1 MCTTLTQFLSSV
13 LRISNNQPALLACRS
28 LVLVSIILLAGC
40 DGAQSS
46 LDPAGRSAE
55 KIAVLFWWMTLGAA
69 IIWTAVVGLTI
80 YSFYL
85 APGRRNRQASLLI
98 IVGGAVVPTV
108 VLSLLL
114 AYGLAMM
121 PEMLTPAP
129 EGSLKI
135 AVTGEQWWW
144 RVRYESPNGE
154 PIVLANEI
162 RLPVGEPVE
171 FQLES
176 ADVIHS
182 FWIPSLGGKVDMIPG
197 RQTRLK
203 LEPTRT
209 GVFRG
214 VCAEYCGS
222 SHALMTFFVVV
233 STKEDFQNWLER
245 QREPAQ
251 SPVEPLA
258 SSGEKIFLASGC
270 GACHTVRGTVAKG
283 VVGPDLIY
291 LAAWRYRFGCFE
303 EMQWNQ
309 EGLNENNLDVLPRWV
324 APHVPGA
331 LGRGAKCQGTR
342 GAGARLVRPTALAS
356 TNRHAQHSYW
366 RRWVSRRRVRTCTDQ
381 GQFWPLADHGLV
393 SQFYHESLRVDARI
407 GNKSTSTG

>member
-1 MCTTLTQFLSSV
+1 MIV
-13 LRISNNQPALLACRS
+13 
-28 LVLVSIILLAGC
+28 LAGC

-46 LDPAGRSAE
+46 LAPAGRSAE
-55 KIAVLFWWMTLGAA
+55 KIADLFWLMTTGAA
-69 IIWTAVVGLTI
+69 IIWAAVVGLTV
-80 YSFYL
+80 YSFYR
-85 APGRRNRQASLLI
+85 APGGRNRQASLLI

-121 PEMLTPAP
+121 PEMLSPAP

-135 AVTGEQWWW
+135 SVTGEQWWW
-144 RVRYESPNGE
+144 RVQYDSSTGE

-197 RQTRLK
+197 RKTRLK

-222 SHALMTFFVVV
+222 SHALMTFPVVV
-233 STKEDFQNWLER
+233 SSKKEFESWLDR

-251 SPVEPLA
+251 SPIEPGATL
-258 SSGEKIFLASGC
+258 GEKVFLTSGC

-283 VVGPDLIY
+283 VVGPDLTHVGSRMSLGAGTLPNDSVNFLRWISQCHKVKPDVLMPNFSMLLQEDLLA
-291 LAAWRYRFGCFE
+291 LAAY
-303 EMQWNQ
+303 
-309 EGLNENNLDVLPRWV
+309 LD
-324 APHVPGA
+324 
-331 LGRGAKCQGTR
+331 
-342 GAGARLVRPTALAS
+342 
-356 TNRHAQHSYW
+356 
-366 RRWVSRRRVRTCTDQ
+366 
-381 GQFWPLADHGLV
+381 
-393 SQFYHESLRVDARI
+393 SLE
-407 GNKSTSTG
+407 